1 MKTNSII
8 ICAVFMSGVA
18 VFYDTEKVCKEVA
31 AQLNG
36 ADVREVKS
44 FSDLM

>member
-8 ICAVFMSGVA
+8 ICAVFMAGVA
-18 VFYDTEKVCKEVA
+18 VLYDTEKVCKEVA
-31 AQLNG
+31 AQLTG